1 MSNETLNCELFFK
14 KFIEFNYTEDED
26 KKYQKGLK
34 LISEIDKVKEIK
46 GKEELLFYSYVAEI
60 YYYISKIESQRCKIS
75 DGNIYN
81 VEAIQDKK
89 NKQFI
94 EKILEYK
101 IKSFNNY
108 KKAFDENIVKRSTE
122 KMKKNKNK

>member
-14 KFIEFNYTEDED
+14 KFIEFNNTEDED

-46 GKEELLFYSYVAEI
+46 GKEELLVYSYVAEI

-89 NKQFI
+89 I
-94 EKILEYK
+94 
-101 IKSFNNY
+101 NNLL
-108 KKAFDENIVKRSTE
+108 KKY
-122 KMKKNKNK
+122 

>member
-1 MSNETLNCELFFK
+1 M
-14 KFIEFNYTEDED
+14 
-26 KKYQKGLK
+26 
-34 LISEIDKVKEIK
+34 ISEIDKVKEIK